1 MQALILFALLSVLG
15 ALCVCLRRLALL
27 QRQQNRESAKLFLSE
42 AVFTA
47 QITKYVDHDQLT
59 ALFADL
65 DLVDELAIK
74 YAHML
79 RADLLPLSIS
89 RRQLERLCHC
99 RPDGVAVCEAGQL
112 RHTLPQRTLPN

>member
-1 MQALILFALLSVLG
+1 MQALILFALLSVFA
-15 ALCVCLRRLALL
+15 ALCVCLRRLAVL
-27 QRQQNRESAKLFLSE
+27 QRQQQRESAKLFLSE
-42 AVFTA
+42 AVFAA

-65 DLVDELAIK
+65 DVVDEMAIK

-79 RADLLPLSIS
+79 RADKLPLSMS

-99 RPDGVAVCEAGQL
+99 RREGVAVCEAGQPSQ
-112 RHTLPQRTLPN
+112 TLPTQALPN